1 MCAVCGWVIFSLI
14 QCDCFIL
21 NSVQCGRFILVCSL
35 VVLQNSQ
42 CVVFVFRELH
52 TVFGAHS
59 GEWAVRVKKVQSEM
73 CAVSPAV
80 CVCVCVHCSVCCT
93 RCSRFVGSQLVLCR
107 QTHIYI
113 GDLAVAAL
121 GKTDRHAHTN
131 RQMNTHEP
139 NSWTSTNT
147 QTHKP
152 TNTQTHKH
160 TNTQTHRHTNTQTD
174 EYARA
179 KHCWRHTQ
187 RRTSNQHTYLQKAVA
202 SNQQLFH
209 QREGCHA

>member
-1 MCAVCGWVIFSLI
+1 MCAVCVWVIFSLI

-42 CVVFVFRELH
+42 CI
-52 TVFGAHS
+52 A
-59 GEWAVRVKKVQSEM
+59 M
-73 CAVSPAV
+73 CCV
-80 CVCVCVHCSVCCT
+80 CVQGAAHCVWCPFWSVGCESKESTKWNVCSFSCSKYIYTVSSVQCVSQNFCYFLFFFIGQFQYVCVFSVFFLSFSFSFYWTVSVCVHCSVCCT

-107 QTHIYI
+107 ETHIYI

-147 QTHKP
+147 QTHK
-152 TNTQTHKH
+152 H
-160 TNTQTHRHTNTQTD
+160 TNTQTQTD
-174 EYARA
+174 R
-179 KHCWRHTQ
+179 
-187 RRTSNQHTYLQKAVA
+187 
-202 SNQQLFH
+202 
-209 QREGCHA
+209 